1 MSETAITVAR
11 DATNSPIIRMAE
23 RYGTTPEMMTK
34 AIESV
39 CFRPD
44 KDGNTPPNE
53 LKLAFYLVCE
63 AHGFNPLAREIFAL
77 YDAGKGQLMPYV
89 SIDGWLRKANEHPDY
104 DGMEVTIDG
113 YAESKYRD
121 GSVFRHP
128 TGATCKI
135 WRKGQSR
142 PVVWQES
149 WDENFRPNNWE
160 KGPWYDRPERMMK
173 WKATIQCIR
182 VAFHLSGVMDEQEA
196 TEAIYGAGQRIDRKA
211 QEEAARRA
219 VEDAAAENRSHYAS
233 REEQEAGAARVQ
245 QVIEEAQ
252 AAKEAPYAR
261 IEPDVVERVDKRGKF
276 HRIRVVLKDGTELVS
291 EDESH
296 FAALDMGQQGIA
308 IEAFVVGGQIL
319 GVRDA
324 S

>member
-1 MSETAITVAR
+1 MSETAITVK

-44 KDGNTPPNE
+44 KEGNTPPNE

-113 YAESKYRD
+113 HADSKYRD

-196 TEAIYGAGQRIDRKA
+196 NEAIYGATPRIDRKA
-211 QEEAARRA
+211 QEEAAKA
-219 VEDAAAENRSHYAS
+219 QVALAAAQARGHYEN
-233 REEQEAGAARVQ
+233 REEQEAGAAKVQ
-245 QVIEEAQ
+245 KAIEQAQ
-252 AAKEAPYAR
+252 AEPTYTR
-261 IEPDVVERVDKRGKF
+261 IEPEVVERVEKKGKF
-276 HRIRVVLKDGTELVS
+276 LRIRVVLKDGTELVS

-296 FAALDMGQQGIA
+296 FATLDLAQQGIA
-308 IEAFVVGGQIL
+308 TEAVVADGRIVK
-319 GVRDA
+319 VRDA